1 MNDSQ
6 KKSRTRQCQVSRA
19 AGQSHVRRLHSR
31 CPPQH
36 QTSLVSR
43 HSHISRRERYDAA
56 MLSSFY
62 FVLLNAL
69 IAVVS
74 AGADYSERLLL
85 RPLPQNT
92 LLASFNFRSNESAT
106 AFEQQNFRY
115 FPRSFGQILQ
125 HAHTKELH
133 LRFSVGRW
141 DAENWGQRPWNG
153 AREGGTGVE
162 LWAWVEADTEEEYD
176 FYRLDEERTLTRPE
190 HLRDG

>member
-1 MNDSQ
+1 
-6 KKSRTRQCQVSRA
+6 
-19 AGQSHVRRLHSR
+19 
-31 CPPQH
+31 
-36 QTSLVSR
+36 
-43 HSHISRRERYDAA
+43 

-62 FVLLNAL
+62 FLLLNAL
-69 IAVVS
+69 IAFVS

-85 RPLPQNT
+85 RPLPQDT
-92 LLASFNFRSNESAT
+92 LLASFNFRSNESAH

-125 HAHTKELH
+125 HAHTRELH

-162 LWAWVEADTEEEYD
+162 LWAWVEADTEEEYMNRIKWTKNP
-176 FYRLDEERTLTRPE
+176 Y
-190 HLRDG
+190 